1 MGIFAASS
9 VALVCE
15 IPAPAFGGSA
25 SRVGGRRTISPSTS
39 LDVGRSGIG
48 SSEVIG
54 AYFIG
59 QDGRIITKTLQN
71 LIEIVA
77 GNVSVG
83 HQPLLRLSLALP
95 IGLS

>member
-1 MGIFAASS
+1 
-9 VALVCE
+9 
-15 IPAPAFGGSA
+15 
-25 SRVGGRRTISPSTS
+25 
-39 LDVGRSGIG
+39 
-48 SSEVIG
+48 VIG